1 MKPLFIFFSL
11 FFSPTPMMCS
21 RAVSDNLDVKFAKY
35 VSGGAWEMESEID
48 ALLNNIV
55 NTLWGQQ

>member
-1 MKPLFIFFSL
+1 
-11 FFSPTPMMCS
+11 MMCS